1 MEIDSL
7 PQIMLACQVPEVLEI
22 MIDGHEGCTVTINTE
37 TFTLFPEREN
47 EVYLRGFRALVR
59 GFITSYRPTS
69 IQMQI
74 VDIETD
80 KTEQVTFD
88 VYACEVEM
96 DYEDAAAVMS
106 GDRFLTCGNEKR
118 TYATSLENLYRLK
131 GGNATLTSRWIVDG
145 ELVTGK
151 QTVVGVGYGTA
162 HYQYT
167 VSPSIV
173 TCPKTGETKRLL
185 SYTVT
190 AGVAKFS
197 YIMVQDGAFAPTSF
211 SFKNAF
217 LFDETLHFFGDRTD
231 ETKVERES
239 GAFYTSYLRNYKRVQ
254 TKSTQVYSGYM
265 LRGELPLLEDLLV
278 AESPTVTCV
287 LTGEK
292 NNLVLITDHEVKN
305 SESGK
310 DALVASITYRESY
323 INPRRHPSSK
333 ASRTFADQF
342 DDSFN

>member
-1 MEIDSL
+1 MEIESL

-22 MIDGHEGCTVTINTE
+22 MIDGHEGCTVSINNE
-37 TFTLFPEREN
+37 TFTLYPERGN

-59 GFITSYRPTS
+59 SFFTYSRSTQ

-74 VDIETD
+74 VDIET
-80 KTEQVTFD
+80 KAKEQVIFD
-88 VYACEVEM
+88 VYACDVEM
-96 DYEDAAAVMS
+96 DSEDAADIMN
-106 GDRFLTCGNEKR
+106 GNRFLTCGNEKR
-118 TYATSLENLYRLK
+118 TYATADEYLYKQK
-131 GGNATLTSRWIVDG
+131 GGNATITSKWLVDG
-145 ELVTGK
+145 ELVTGT
-151 QTVVGVGYGTA
+151 QTVSGAGVGNDC
-162 HYQYT
+162 YQYT

-173 TCPKTGETKRLL
+173 TCPRSGDTKRLL

-211 SFKNAF
+211 TFQNAF
-217 LFDETLHFFGDRTD
+217 RLTETLHFFGDRTD

-287 LTGEK
+287 LTGDK
-292 NNLVLITDHEVKN
+292 STGVLITDHEVKN

-310 DALVASITYRESY
+310 DALVASVTYRASY
-323 INPRRHPSSK
+323 LNPRRHPSSK

>member
-1 MEIDSL
+1 MEIETL

-47 EVYLRGFRALVR
+47 EVYLRGFRELVR
-59 GFITSYRPTS
+59 SFITYYRSTP

-74 VDIETD
+74 VDIETGGS
-80 KTEQVTFD
+80 EQITFA
-88 VYACEVEM
+88 VYACDVEM
-96 DYEDAAAVMS
+96 DAEDAEAIMN
-106 GDRFLTCGNEKR
+106 GNRFLTCGNEKR
-118 TYATSLENLYRLK
+118 TYATAVEYLYIQKR
-131 GGNATLTSRWIVDG
+131 GSATLTSRWLVDG
-145 ELVTGK
+145 ELVTGT
-151 QTVVGVGYGTA
+151 QTVKGAGVGNDC
-162 HYQYT
+162 YQYT

-173 TCPKTGETKRLL
+173 TCPKAGETKRLL

-211 SFKNAF
+211 RFYNAF
-217 LFDETLHFFGDRTD
+217 RLTETLHFFGDRND
-231 ETKVERES
+231 EVKVERES
-239 GAFYTSYLRNYKRVQ
+239 GIINGNHHNYKRRQ
-254 TKSTQVYSGYM
+254 TKSVQVYSGYM
-265 LRGELPLLEDLLV
+265 LRGELPILEDLLV
-278 AESPTVTCV
+278 ADIPTVTCV
-287 LTGEK
+287 LTAEK
-292 NNLVLITDHEVKN
+292 SSPVLITDHEVKN

-310 DALVASITYRESY
+310 DALVASITYRASY

>member
-22 MIDGHEGCTVTINTE
+22 MIDGSKGCTVTINSE

-47 EVYLRGFRALVR
+47 EVYLRGFRELVR
-59 GFITSYRPTS
+59 SFITSYRSTR
-69 IQMQI
+69 INMLI
-74 VDIETD
+74 KDIGTPA
-80 KTEQVTFD
+80 TEQITFD
-88 VYACEVEM
+88 VYACDVEM
-96 DYEDAAAVMS
+96 DAEDAAAIMN

-118 TYATSLENLYRLK
+118 TYATADEYLYKQK
-131 GGNATLTSRWIVDG
+131 GGNATLTSRWLVDG
-145 ELVTGK
+145 ELVTGT
-151 QTVVGVGYGTA
+151 QTVKGAGVGSDC
-162 HYQYT
+162 YQYT

-173 TCPKTGETKRLL
+173 TCPKSGETKRLL

-211 SFKNAF
+211 TFQNAF
-217 LFDETLHFFGDRTD
+217 RLTETIHFFGDRTD

-239 GAFYTSYLRNYKRVQ
+239 GAFYTSYLRNYKRTQ

-265 LRGELPLLEDLLV
+265 LRGELPILEDLLV

-287 LTGEK
+287 LTGDK
-292 NNLVLITDHEVKN
+292 STGVLITDHEVKN

-310 DALVASITYRESY
+310 DALVASVTYRASY
-323 INPRRHPSSK
+323 LNPRRHPSSK

>member
-7 PQIMLACQVPEVLEI
+7 PQIMLACQVPEVMEI

-37 TFTLFPEREN
+37 KFTLFPEIEN
-47 EVYLRGFRALVR
+47 EVYLRGFRELVR
-59 GFITSYRPTS
+59 SFITYYRATS

-74 VDIETD
+74 EDIETGVI
-80 KTEQVTFD
+80 EQVTFT
-88 VYACEVEM
+88 VYACDVEM
-96 DYEDAAAVMS
+96 DAEDADAIMK
-106 GDRFLTCGNEKR
+106 GNRFLTCGNEKR
-118 TYATSLENLYRLK
+118 TYATADEYLYIQKR
-131 GGNATLTSRWIVDG
+131 GSATITSRWIVDG
-145 ELVTGK
+145 ELVTGT
-151 QTVVGVGYGTA
+151 QTVKGAGVGNDC
-162 HYQYT
+162 YQYT
-167 VSPSIV
+167 VSPAKV
-173 TCPKTGETKRLL
+173 TCPKAGETKRLL

-211 SFKNAF
+211 RFYNAF
-217 LFDETLHFFGDRTD
+217 RLIETLHFFGDRND
-231 ETKVERES
+231 EVKVERES
-239 GAFYTSYLRNYKRVQ
+239 GIINGNHHNYKRVQ
-254 TKSTQVYSGYM
+254 TKSVQVYSGYM

-287 LTGEK
+287 LTGDK
-292 NNLVLITDHEVKN
+292 STGVLITDHEVKN

-310 DALVASITYRESY
+310 DALVASITYRASY

>member
-37 TFTLFPEREN
+37 KFTLFPETEN
-47 EVYLRGFRALVR
+47 EVYLRGFRELVR
-59 GFITSYRPTS
+59 SFITYYRSTS

-74 VDIETD
+74 EDIGTWD
-80 KTEQVTFD
+80 LEQITFD
-88 VYACEVEM
+88 VYACDVEM
-96 DYEDAAAVMS
+96 DAEDADAIMK
-106 GDRFLTCGNEKR
+106 GNRFLTCGNEKR
-118 TYATSLENLYRLK
+118 TYATATEYLYK
-131 GGNATLTSRWIVDG
+131 QKSGNATITSKWLVDG
-145 ELVTGK
+145 ELVTGT
-151 QTVVGVGYGTA
+151 QTVAPSGIANG
-162 HYQYT
+162 YQYT
-167 VSPSIV
+167 VSPAKV
-173 TCPKTGETKRLL
+173 TCPRSGETKRLL

-211 SFKNAF
+211 TFQNAF
-217 LFDETLHFFGDRTD
+217 RLTETLHFFGDRTD

-239 GAFYTSYLRNYKRVQ
+239 GIINGNHHNYKRTQ

-265 LRGELPLLEDLLV
+265 LRGELPILEDLLV

-292 NNLVLITDHEVKN
+292 STPVLITDHEVKN

-310 DALVASITYRESY
+310 DALVASVTYRASY

-342 DDSFN
+342 DESFN

>member
-1 MEIDSL
+1 MEIDPL

-22 MIDGHEGCTVTINTE
+22 MIDGHEGCTVNINDT
-37 TFTLFPEREN
+37 TFTLYPERDGT
-47 EVYLRGFRALVR
+47 VYLRGFRALVR

-80 KTEQVTFD
+80 KTEQVTFY

-96 DYEDAAAVMS
+96 DYDDAAAVMS

-118 TYATSLENLYRLK
+118 TYANADEYLYRLK
-131 GGNATLTSRWIVDG
+131 SGNATITSRWLVDG
-145 ELVTGK
+145 ELVTGT
-151 QTVVGVGYGTA
+151 QTVTGAGFGNDC
-162 HYQYT
+162 YQFT

-197 YIMVQDGAFAPTSF
+197 YVMVQDGAFAPTSF
-211 SFKNAF
+211 KFYNAF
-217 LFDETLHFFGDRTD
+217 RLTETLHFFGDRTD

-239 GAFYTSYLRNYKRVQ
+239 GIINGNHHNYKRVQ

-287 LTGEK
+287 LTADK
-292 NNLVLITDHEVKN
+292 STPVLITDHEVKN

-323 INPRRHPSSK
+323 INPRRHPCSK
-333 ASRTFADQF
+333 ASRTFTDQF

>member
-22 MIDGHEGCTVTINTE
+22 MIDGSKGCTVDINNE
-37 TFTLFPEREN
+37 KFTLFPEREN

-59 GFITSYRPTS
+59 SFFTYYRSTQ

-74 VDIETD
+74 EDIET
-80 KTEQVTFD
+80 KAKEQVTFD
-88 VYACEVEM
+88 VIACDVEM
-96 DYEDAAAVMS
+96 DAEDADAIMK
-106 GDRFLTCGNEKR
+106 GNRFLTCGNEKR
-118 TYATSLENLYRLK
+118 TYATADEYLYIQKR
-131 GGNATLTSRWIVDG
+131 GSATITSRWIVDG

-151 QTVVGVGYGTA
+151 QTVKGAGVGNDC
-162 HYQYT
+162 YQYT

-173 TCPKTGETKRLL
+173 TCPAGETKRLL

-197 YIMVQDGAFAPTSF
+197 YIMVHDNAFEPTSF
-211 SFKNAF
+211 KFYNAF
-217 LFDETLHFFGDRTD
+217 RLIETLHFFGDRTD

-287 LTGEK
+287 LTGDK
-292 NNLVLITDHEVKN
+292 STGVLITDHEVKN

-310 DALVASITYRESY
+310 DALVASITYRASY

>member
-1 MEIDSL
+1 MEIDPL

-22 MIDGHEGCTVTINTE
+22 MIDGHEGCTVTINSE

-47 EVYLRGFRALVR
+47 EVYLRGFRELVR
-59 GFITSYRPTS
+59 QLSSVKRSTEIDVY
-69 IQMQI
+69 
-74 VDIETD
+74 VLDLETEHNARVNF
-80 KTEQVTFD
+80 T
-88 VYACEVEM
+88 VYACDVEM

-118 TYATSLENLYRLK
+118 TYATATEYLYK
-131 GGNATLTSRWIVDG
+131 QKSGNATITSRWLVDG
-145 ELVTGK
+145 ELVTGT
-151 QTVVGVGYGTA
+151 QTVTGAGVA
-162 HYQYT
+162 NDCYQFT

-173 TCPKTGETKRLL
+173 TCPKAGVTKRLL

-211 SFKNAF
+211 TFKNAF
-217 LFDETLHFFGDRTD
+217 RLPETFHFFGDRTD

-239 GAFYTSYLRNYKRVQ
+239 GIINQNHRNYKRVQ

-278 AESPTVTCV
+278 ADIPTVTCV
-287 LTGEK
+287 LTAEK
-292 NNLVLITDHEVKN
+292 STPVLITDHELKN

-310 DALVASITYRESY
+310 DALVASITYRASY
-323 INPRRHPSSK
+323 LNPRRHPSSK

>member
-22 MIDGHEGCTVTINTE
+22 MIDGSKGCTVTINSE
-37 TFTLFPEREN
+37 TFTLYPEREN

-59 GFITSYRPTS
+59 QLSAVRRS
-69 IQMQI
+69 
-74 VDIETD
+74 
-80 KTEQVTFD
+80 TEID
-88 VYACEVEM
+88 VYVLDLETEHNARVNFTVFACDVEM
-96 DYEDAAAVMS
+96 DAEDADAIMK
-106 GDRFLTCGNEKR
+106 GNRFFTCGNEKR
-118 TYATSLENLYRLK
+118 TYATADEYLYIQKR
-131 GGNATLTSRWIVDG
+131 GNATITSRWIVDG
-145 ELVTGK
+145 ELVTGT
-151 QTVVGVGYGTA
+151 QTVTGAGVGNDC
-162 HYQYT
+162 YQYT

-173 TCPKTGETKRLL
+173 TCPKAGETKRLL

-211 SFKNAF
+211 TFYNAF
-217 LFDETLHFFGDRTD
+217 RLTETLHFFGDRTD

-239 GAFYTSYLRNYKRVQ
+239 GAFSTSYLRNYKRTQ

-265 LRGELPLLEDLLV
+265 LRGELPILEDLLV

-287 LTGEK
+287 LTGDK
-292 NNLVLITDHEVKN
+292 STGVLITDHEVKN

-310 DALVASITYRESY
+310 DALVASVTYRASY
-323 INPRRHPSSK
+323 LNPRRHPSSK

>member
-22 MIDGHEGCTVTINTE
+22 MIDGSKGCTVDINNE
-37 TFTLFPEREN
+37 KFTLFPEREN

-59 GFITSYRPTS
+59 SFFTYDRSTQ

-74 VDIETD
+74 VDIET
-80 KTEQVTFD
+80 KAKEQVIFD
-88 VYACEVEM
+88 VYACDVEM
-96 DYEDAAAVMS
+96 DAEDAADIMN
-106 GDRFLTCGNEKR
+106 GNRFLTCGNEKR
-118 TYATSLENLYRLK
+118 TYATATEYLYIQKRAS
-131 GGNATLTSRWIVDG
+131 ATITSRWIVDG
-145 ELVTGK
+145 ELVTGT
-151 QTVVGVGYGTA
+151 QTVKGAGVGNDC
-162 HYQYT
+162 YQYT

-173 TCPKTGETKRLL
+173 TCPKAGETKRLL

-197 YIMVQDGAFAPTSF
+197 YIMVHDNAFDPTSF
-211 SFKNAF
+211 KFYNAF
-217 LFDETLHFFGDRTD
+217 RLIETLHFFGDRTD

-265 LRGELPLLEDLLV
+265 LRGELPILEDLLV
-278 AESPTVTCV
+278 ADIPTVTCV
-287 LTGEK
+287 LTGDK
-292 NNLVLITDHEVKN
+292 STGVLITDHEVKN

-310 DALVASITYRESY
+310 DALVASVTYRASY

>member
-1 MEIDSL
+1 MEIDPL

-22 MIDGHEGCTVTINTE
+22 MIDGHEGCTVTINSE

-59 GFITSYRPTS
+59 QLSAVRRSTEIDVY
-69 IQMQI
+69 
-74 VDIETD
+74 VLDLETEHNARVNF
-80 KTEQVTFD
+80 T
-88 VYACEVEM
+88 VYACDVEM
-96 DYEDAAAVMS
+96 DAEDADAIMN
-106 GDRFLTCGNEKR
+106 GNRFLTCGNEKR
-118 TYATSLENLYRLK
+118 TYATATEYLYIQKR
-131 GGNATLTSRWIVDG
+131 GNATITSRWIVDG
-145 ELVTGK
+145 ELVTGT
-151 QTVVGVGYGTA
+151 QTVTGAVVGNDC
-162 HYQYT
+162 YQYT
-167 VSPSIV
+167 VSPARV
-173 TCPKTGETKRLL
+173 TCPKAGETKRLL

-211 SFKNAF
+211 TFQNAF
-217 LFDETLHFFGDRTD
+217 RLTETFHFFGDRND
-231 ETKVERES
+231 EVKVERES
-239 GAFYTSYLRNYKRVQ
+239 GAFYTSYLRNYKRTQ

-265 LRGELPLLEDLLV
+265 LRGELPILEDLLV

-287 LTGEK
+287 LTGDK
-292 NNLVLITDHEVKN
+292 STGVLITDHEVKN

-310 DALVASITYRESY
+310 DALVASVTYRASY
-323 INPRRHPSSK
+323 LNPRRHPSSK

>member
-22 MIDGHEGCTVTINTE
+22 DIVGHEGCTVTINTE
-37 TFTLFPEREN
+37 KFTLFPESEN
-47 EVYLRGFRALVR
+47 EVYLRGFRELVR
-59 GFITSYRPTS
+59 SFITYYRSTQ

-74 VDIETD
+74 EDIETGER
-80 KTEQVTFD
+80 EQAIFD
-88 VYACEVEM
+88 VYACDVEM
-96 DYEDAAAVMS
+96 DAEDADAVMK
-106 GDRFLTCGNEKR
+106 GERFLSCGNEKR
-118 TYATSLENLYRLK
+118 TYAAADEYLYK
-131 GGNATLTSRWIVDG
+131 QKSGNATITSKWLVDG

-151 QTVVGVGYGTA
+151 QTVTGAGVGNDC
-162 HYQYT
+162 YQYT

-197 YIMVQDGAFAPTSF
+197 YIMVQDNAFAPTSF
-211 SFKNAF
+211 KFYNAF
-217 LFDETLHFFGDRTD
+217 RLTETLHFFGDRND
-231 ETKVERES
+231 EVKVERES
-239 GAFYTSYLRNYKRVQ
+239 GILNQNHHNYKRVQ

-278 AESPTVTCV
+278 ADIPTVTCV
-287 LTGEK
+287 LTTEK
-292 NNLVLITDHEVKN
+292 DTPVLITDHEVKN

>member
-1 MEIDSL
+1 MEIEPL

-22 MIDGHEGCTVTINTE
+22 MIDGNKECSVDINNE
-37 TFTLFPEREN
+37 KFTLFHEREN
-47 EVYLRGFRALVR
+47 EVYLRGFRELVR
-59 GFITSYRPTS
+59 SFFTNYRSTR
-69 IQMQI
+69 IEMQI
-74 VDIETD
+74 QDIETGQR
-80 KTEQVTFD
+80 EQITFD
-88 VYACEVEM
+88 VYACDVEM
-96 DYEDAAAVMS
+96 DAGDAAAVMN

-118 TYATSLENLYRLK
+118 TYATADEYLYK
-131 GGNATLTSRWIVDG
+131 QKSGNATITSRWLVDG
-145 ELVTGK
+145 ELVTGT
-151 QTVVGVGYGTA
+151 QTVTGAGVA
-162 HYQYT
+162 NDCYQFT
-167 VSPSIV
+167 VSPAKV
-173 TCPKTGETKRLL
+173 TCPKAGETKRLL

-211 SFKNAF
+211 TFKNAF
-217 LFDETLHFFGDRTD
+217 RLTETFHFFGDRTD

-239 GAFYTSYLRNYKRVQ
+239 GIINGNHHNYKRKQ

-265 LRGELPLLEDLLV
+265 LRGELPILEDLLV
-278 AESPTVTCV
+278 ADIPTVTCV
-287 LTGEK
+287 LTGDK
-292 NNLVLITDHEVKN
+292 STGVLITDHEVKN

-310 DALVASITYRESY
+310 DALVASVTYRVSY

>member
-22 MIDGHEGCTVTINTE
+22 MIDGSKGCTVSINTE

-47 EVYLRGFRALVR
+47 EVYLRGFRELVR
-59 GFITSYRPTS
+59 SFITYYRSTR
-69 IQMQI
+69 IEMQI
-74 VDIETD
+74 VDIET
-80 KTEQVTFD
+80 KAKEQVIFD
-88 VYACEVEM
+88 VYACDVEM
-96 DYEDAAAVMS
+96 DAEDADAIMK
-106 GDRFLTCGNEKR
+106 GNRFLTCGNEKR
-118 TYATSLENLYRLK
+118 TYATAVEYLYIQKR
-131 GGNATLTSRWIVDG
+131 GSATITSRWIVDG

-151 QTVVGVGYGTA
+151 QTVTGAGVA
-162 HYQYT
+162 NDCYQYT

-173 TCPKTGETKRLL
+173 TCPKAGETKRLL

-211 SFKNAF
+211 KFYNAF
-217 LFDETLHFFGDRTD
+217 RLTETLHFFGDRTD

-239 GAFYTSYLRNYKRVQ
+239 GIINQNHHNYKRVQ

-265 LRGELPLLEDLLV
+265 LRGELPILEDLLV
-278 AESPTVTCV
+278 ADIPTVTCV
-287 LTGEK
+287 LTADK
-292 NNLVLITDHEVKN
+292 STPILITDHEVKN

-310 DALVASITYRESY
+310 DALVASVTYRESY
-323 INPRRHPSSK
+323 LNPRRHPSSK

>member
-1 MEIDSL
+1 MEIDPL

-22 MIDGHEGCTVTINTE
+22 MIDGHEGCTVNINDT
-37 TFTLFPEREN
+37 TFTLYPERDGT
-47 EVYLRGFRALVR
+47 VYLRGFRALVR
-59 GFITSYRPTS
+59 GFITSYRSTS
-69 IQMQI
+69 IQMQFE
-74 VDIETD
+74 DLETGER
-80 KTEQVTFD
+80 EQAIFD
-88 VYACEVEM
+88 VYACDVEM
-96 DYEDAAAVMS
+96 DAEDADAIMN
-106 GDRFLTCGNEKR
+106 GNRFLTCGNEKR
-118 TYATSLENLYRLK
+118 TYATATESLDRLK
-131 GGNATLTSRWIVDG
+131 SGNATITSRWLVDG
-145 ELVTGK
+145 ELVTGT
-151 QTVVGVGYGTA
+151 QTVTGAGVGNDC
-162 HYQYT
+162 YQFT
-167 VSPSIV
+167 VSPARV
-173 TCPKTGETKRLL
+173 TCPKAGETKRLL

-211 SFKNAF
+211 KFYNAF
-217 LFDETLHFFGDRTD
+217 RLTETLHFFGDRTD

-239 GAFYTSYLRNYKRVQ
+239 GIINGNHHNYKRVQ

-265 LRGELPLLEDLLV
+265 LRGELPILEDLLV

-342 DDSFN
+342 DESFN

>member
-1 MEIDSL
+1 MEIETL

-47 EVYLRGFRALVR
+47 EVYLRGFRELVR
-59 GFITSYRPTS
+59 SFITYDRSTQ

-74 VDIETD
+74 VDIETGGS
-80 KTEQVTFD
+80 EQITFS
-88 VYACEVEM
+88 VYACDVEM
-96 DYEDAAAVMS
+96 DAEDADAAMK
-106 GDRFLTCGNEKR
+106 GNRFLTCGNEKR
-118 TYATSLENLYRLK
+118 TYATAVEYLYIQKR
-131 GGNATLTSRWIVDG
+131 GNATLTSRWLVDG

-151 QTVVGVGYGTA
+151 QTVQGAGVGNDC
-162 HYQYT
+162 YQYT
-167 VSPSIV
+167 VSPARV
-173 TCPKTGETKRLL
+173 TCPKAGETKRLL
-185 SYTVT
+185 SYAVT

-197 YIMVQDGAFAPTSF
+197 YIMVQDGPFAPTSF
-211 SFKNAF
+211 KFYNAF
-217 LFDETLHFFGDRTD
+217 RLIETLHFFGDRND
-231 ETKVERES
+231 EVKVERES
-239 GAFYTSYLRNYKRVQ
+239 GIINGNHHNYKRRQ
-254 TKSTQVYSGYM
+254 TKSVQVYSGYM

-278 AESPTVTCV
+278 ADIPTVTCV
-287 LTGEK
+287 LTAEK
-292 NNLVLITDHEVKN
+292 SSPVLITDHEVKN

-310 DALVASITYRESY
+310 DALVASITYRASY

>member
-1 MEIDSL
+1 MEIDTL

-37 TFTLFPEREN
+37 KFTLFPEREN
-47 EVYLRGFRALVR
+47 EVYLRGFRELVR
-59 GFITSYRPTS
+59 SFITYYRSTQ

-74 VDIETD
+74 EDIQTGGS
-80 KTEQVTFD
+80 EQITFA
-88 VYACEVEM
+88 VIACDVEM
-96 DYEDAAAVMS
+96 DAEDADAVMK
-106 GDRFLTCGNEKR
+106 GNRFLTCGNEKR
-118 TYATSLENLYRLK
+118 TYATADEYLYIQKR
-131 GGNATLTSRWIVDG
+131 GNATLTSRWLVNG

-151 QTVVGVGYGTA
+151 QTVKGAGVGNDC
-162 HYQYT
+162 YQYT

-173 TCPKTGETKRLL
+173 TCPKAGETKRLL
-185 SYTVT
+185 SYAVT

-197 YIMVQDGAFAPTSF
+197 YIMVQDGSFAPTSF
-211 SFKNAF
+211 KFYNAF
-217 LFDETLHFFGDRTD
+217 RLIETLHFFGDRND
-231 ETKVERES
+231 EVKVERES
-239 GAFYTSYLRNYKRVQ
+239 GIINGNHHNYKRRQ
-254 TKSTQVYSGYM
+254 TKSVQVYSGYM

-278 AESPTVTCV
+278 ADIPTVTCV
-287 LTGEK
+287 LTAEK
-292 NNLVLITDHEVKN
+292 SSPVLITDHEVKN

-310 DALVASITYRESY
+310 DALVASITYRASY

>member
-1 MEIDSL
+1 MEIEPL

-22 MIDGHEGCTVTINTE
+22 DLVGHEGCTVSINTE
-37 TFTLFPEREN
+37 TFTLFPEVEN
-47 EVYLRGFRALVR
+47 EVYLRGFRELVR
-59 GFITSYRPTS
+59 SFITYYRSTR
-69 IQMQI
+69 INMLIKEIGAQA
-74 VDIETD
+74 
-80 KTEQVTFD
+80 TEQITFD
-88 VYACEVEM
+88 VYACDVEM
-96 DYEDAAAVMS
+96 DAEDAAAVMN

-118 TYATSLENLYRLK
+118 TYATADEYLYIQKR
-131 GGNATLTSRWIVDG
+131 GNATLTSRWLVDG
-145 ELVTGK
+145 ELVTGT
-151 QTVVGVGYGTA
+151 QTVTGAGVGSDC
-162 HYQYT
+162 YQYT
-167 VSPSIV
+167 VSPARV
-173 TCPKTGETKRLL
+173 TCPKAGETKRLL

-211 SFKNAF
+211 TFKNAF
-217 LFDETLHFFGDRTD
+217 RLTETLHFFGDRTD

-239 GAFYTSYLRNYKRVQ
+239 GIINQNHHNYKRVQ

-265 LRGELPLLEDLLV
+265 LRGELPILEDLLV

-287 LTGEK
+287 LTGDK
-292 NNLVLITDHEVKN
+292 STGVLITDHEVKN

-310 DALVASITYRESY
+310 DALVASVTYRASY

>member
-1 MEIDSL
+1 MEIETL

-22 MIDGHEGCTVTINTE
+22 MIDGHEGCTVTINDE
-37 TFTLFPEREN
+37 KFTLFPEREN

-59 GFITSYRPTS
+59 SFITYYRSTQ

-74 VDIETD
+74 EDIET
-80 KTEQVTFD
+80 KAKEQAIFD
-88 VYACEVEM
+88 VYACDVEM
-96 DYEDAAAVMS
+96 DAEDADAIMK
-106 GDRFLTCGNEKR
+106 GERFLTCGNEKR
-118 TYATSLENLYRLK
+118 TYATATEYLYK
-131 GGNATLTSRWIVDG
+131 QKSGNATITSRWLVDG

-151 QTVVGVGYGTA
+151 QTVTGAGVGSDC
-162 HYQYT
+162 YQFT
-167 VSPSIV
+167 VSPAIV
-173 TCPKTGETKRLL
+173 TCPKAGETKRLL

-197 YIMVQDGAFAPTSF
+197 YVMVQDGAFAPTTF

-254 TKSTQVYSGYM
+254 TKSVQVYSGYM

-287 LTGEK
+287 LTGDK
-292 NNLVLITDHEVKN
+292 STGVLITDHEVKN

-310 DALVASITYRESY
+310 DALVASVTYRASY
-323 INPRRHPSSK
+323 LNPRRHPSSK

>member
-1 MEIDSL
+1 MEIEPL

-22 MIDGHEGCTVTINTE
+22 MIDGNKECSVDINNE
-37 TFTLFPEREN
+37 KFTLYPNGEH
-47 EVYLRGFRALVR
+47 EVYLYGFRELVR
-59 GFITSYRPTS
+59 SFFTYYRSTR
-69 IQMQI
+69 INMQI
-74 VDIETD
+74 QDIETGQR
-80 KTEQVTFD
+80 EQITFD
-88 VYACEVEM
+88 VYACDVEM
-96 DYEDAAAVMS
+96 DAEDAAAVMN

-118 TYATSLENLYRLK
+118 TYATATEYLYK
-131 GGNATLTSRWIVDG
+131 QKSGNATITSRWLVDG
-145 ELVTGK
+145 ELVTGT
-151 QTVVGVGYGTA
+151 QTVTGAGVGNDC
-162 HYQYT
+162 YQFT
-167 VSPSIV
+167 VSPAKV
-173 TCPKTGETKRLL
+173 TCPKAGETKRLL

-211 SFKNAF
+211 TFKNAF
-217 LFDETLHFFGDRTD
+217 RLTETFHFFGDRTD

-239 GAFYTSYLRNYKRVQ
+239 GIINGNHHNYKRTQ

-265 LRGELPLLEDLLV
+265 LRGELPILEDLLV
-278 AESPTVTCV
+278 ADIPTVTCV
-287 LTGEK
+287 RTGDK
-292 NNLVLITDHEVKN
+292 STGVLITDHEVKN

-310 DALVASITYRESY
+310 DALVASVTYRVSY

>member
-7 PQIMLACQVPEVLEI
+7 PQIMLASQVPEALEI
-22 MIDGHEGCTVTINTE
+22 MIDGHEGCTVTINSE
-37 TFTLFPEREN
+37 TFTLYPEREN

-59 GFITSYRPTS
+59 QLSAVRRS
-69 IQMQI
+69 
-74 VDIETD
+74 
-80 KTEQVTFD
+80 TEID
-88 VYACEVEM
+88 VYVLDLETEHNARVNFTVFACDVEM
-96 DYEDAAAVMS
+96 DAEDADAIMK
-106 GDRFLTCGNEKR
+106 GNRFLTCGNEKR
-118 TYATSLENLYRLK
+118 TYATADEYLYIQKR
-131 GGNATLTSRWIVDG
+131 GNATITSRWIVDG
-145 ELVTGK
+145 ELVTGT
-151 QTVVGVGYGTA
+151 QTVTGAGVGNDC
-162 HYQYT
+162 YQYT

-173 TCPKTGETKRLL
+173 TCPKAGETKRLL

-211 SFKNAF
+211 TFQNAF
-217 LFDETLHFFGDRTD
+217 RLTETLHFFGDRTD

-239 GAFYTSYLRNYKRVQ
+239 GAFSTSYLRNYKRTQ

-265 LRGELPLLEDLLV
+265 LRGELPILEDLLV

-287 LTGEK
+287 LTGDK
-292 NNLVLITDHEVKN
+292 STGVLITDHEVKN

-310 DALVASITYRESY
+310 DALVASVTYRASY
-323 INPRRHPSSK
+323 LNPRRHPSSK

>member
-1 MEIDSL
+1 MEIDPL

-47 EVYLRGFRALVR
+47 EVYLRGFRELVR
-59 GFITSYRPTS
+59 QLSSVKRSTEIDVY
-69 IQMQI
+69 
-74 VDIETD
+74 VLDLETEHNARVNF
-80 KTEQVTFD
+80 T
-88 VYACEVEM
+88 VYACDVEM
-96 DYEDAAAVMS
+96 DAEDAADIMN
-106 GDRFLTCGNEKR
+106 GNRFLTCGNEKR
-118 TYATSLENLYRLK
+118 TYATATEYLYK
-131 GGNATLTSRWIVDG
+131 QKSGNATLTSRWLVDG
-145 ELVTGK
+145 ELVTGTQK
-151 QTVVGVGYGTA
+151 VTGAGVGNDC
-162 HYQYT
+162 YQYT

-173 TCPKTGETKRLL
+173 TCPKAGETKRLL

-197 YIMVQDGAFAPTSF
+197 YHVVQNGAFAPTSF
-211 SFKNAF
+211 TFQNAF
-217 LFDETLHFFGDRTD
+217 RLTETLHFFGDRND
-231 ETKVERES
+231 EVKVERES

-265 LRGELPLLEDLLV
+265 LRGELPILEDLLV

-287 LTGEK
+287 LTGDK
-292 NNLVLITDHEVKN
+292 STGVLITDHEVKN

-310 DALVASITYRESY
+310 DALVASVTYRTSY
-323 INPRRHPSSK
+323 LNPRRHTSSK

>member
-22 MIDGHEGCTVTINTE
+22 LIDGHEGCTVTINTE

-59 GFITSYRPTS
+59 QLSAVRRSTEIDVY
-69 IQMQI
+69 
-74 VDIETD
+74 VLDLETEHNARVNF
-80 KTEQVTFD
+80 T
-88 VYACEVEM
+88 VYACDVEM
-96 DYEDAAAVMS
+96 DAEDAADIMN
-106 GDRFLTCGNEKR
+106 GNRFLTCGHEKR
-118 TYATSLENLYRLK
+118 TYATADEYLYIQKR
-131 GGNATLTSRWIVDG
+131 GNATITSRWLVDG
-145 ELVTGK
+145 ELVTGT
-151 QTVVGVGYGTA
+151 QTVTGAGVGNDC
-162 HYQYT
+162 YQYT
-167 VSPSIV
+167 VSPAKV
-173 TCPKTGETKRLL
+173 TCPKAGETKRLL

-197 YIMVQDGAFAPTSF
+197 YIMVQDGAFEPTSF
-211 SFKNAF
+211 TFQNAF
-217 LFDETLHFFGDRTD
+217 RLTETLHFFGDRTD

-239 GAFYTSYLRNYKRVQ
+239 GAFYTSYLRNYKRTQ

-265 LRGELPLLEDLLV
+265 LRGELPILEDLLV

-287 LTGEK
+287 LTGDK
-292 NNLVLITDHEVKN
+292 STGVLITDHEVKN

-310 DALVASITYRESY
+310 DALVASVTYRASY

>member
-1 MEIDSL
+1 
-7 PQIMLACQVPEVLEI
+7 
-22 MIDGHEGCTVTINTE
+22 
-37 TFTLFPEREN
+37 
-47 EVYLRGFRALVR
+47 
-59 GFITSYRPTS
+59 
-69 IQMQI
+69 
-74 VDIETD
+74 
-80 KTEQVTFD
+80 
-88 VYACEVEM
+88 M
-96 DYEDAAAVMS
+96 DAEDADAIMK
-106 GDRFLTCGNEKR
+106 GNRFLTCGNEKR
-118 TYATSLENLYRLK
+118 TYATADEYLYIQKR
-131 GGNATLTSRWIVDG
+131 GNATITSRWIVDG
-145 ELVTGK
+145 ELVTGT
-151 QTVVGVGYGTA
+151 QTVKGAGVGNDC
-162 HYQYT
+162 YQYT
-167 VSPSIV
+167 VSPAKV
-173 TCPKTGETKRLL
+173 TCPKAGETKRLL

-211 SFKNAF
+211 TFQNAF
-217 LFDETLHFFGDRTD
+217 RLTETLHFFGDRAD

-265 LRGELPLLEDLLV
+265 LRGELPILEDLLV

-287 LTGEK
+287 LTGDK
-292 NNLVLITDHEVKN
+292 STGVLITDHEVKN

-310 DALVASITYRESY
+310 DALVASITYRASY

>member
-47 EVYLRGFRALVR
+47 EVYLRGFRELVR
-59 GFITSYRPTS
+59 SFITYYRSTQ

-74 VDIETD
+74 VDIET
-80 KTEQVTFD
+80 KAKEQAIFD
-88 VYACEVEM
+88 VYACDVEM
-96 DYEDAAAVMS
+96 DAEDADAIMN
-106 GDRFLTCGNEKR
+106 GNRFLTCGNEKR
-118 TYATSLENLYRLK
+118 TYATADEYLYK
-131 GGNATLTSRWIVDG
+131 QKSGNATITSKWLVDG
-145 ELVTGK
+145 ELVTGT
-151 QTVVGVGYGTA
+151 QTVKGAGVGGDC
-162 HYQYT
+162 YQFT
-167 VSPSIV
+167 VSPAIV
-173 TCPKTGETKRLL
+173 TCPKAGETKRLL

-197 YIMVQDGAFAPTSF
+197 YVMVQDGAFAPTSF
-211 SFKNAF
+211 KFYNAF
-217 LFDETLHFFGDRTD
+217 RLTETLHFFGDRND
-231 ETKVERES
+231 EVKVERES
-239 GAFYTSYLRNYKRVQ
+239 GIINQNHHNYKRVQ

-278 AESPTVTCV
+278 ADIPTVTCV
-287 LTGEK
+287 LTGDK
-292 NNLVLITDHEVKN
+292 STPVLITDHEVKN

-323 INPRRHPSSK
+323 LNPRRHPSSK

>member
-1 MEIDSL
+1 MEIEPL

-47 EVYLRGFRALVR
+47 EVYLRGFRELVR
-59 GFITSYRPTS
+59 ELSAVKRSTEIDVY
-69 IQMQI
+69 
-74 VDIETD
+74 VLDLET
-80 KTEQVTFD
+80 ENNARVNFA
-88 VYACEVEM
+88 VYACDVEM
-96 DYEDAAAVMS
+96 DAEDATAVMN

-118 TYATSLENLYRLK
+118 TYATATEYLYK
-131 GGNATLTSRWIVDG
+131 QKSGNATITSKWLVDG

-151 QTVVGVGYGTA
+151 QTVTGAGVA
-162 HYQYT
+162 NDCYQYT

-173 TCPKTGETKRLL
+173 KCPKAGETKRLL
-185 SYTVT
+185 SYAVT
-190 AGVAKFS
+190 AGSAKFS
-197 YIMVQDGAFAPTSF
+197 YIVVQDNAFAPTSF
-211 SFKNAF
+211 KFYNAF
-217 LFDETLHFFGDRTD
+217 RLTETLHFFGDRTD

-239 GAFYTSYLRNYKRVQ
+239 GIINQNHHNYKRVQ

-278 AESPTVTCV
+278 ADIPTVTCV
-287 LTGEK
+287 LTAEK
-292 NNLVLITDHEVKN
+292 DTPVLITDHEVKN

-323 INPRRHPSSK
+323 LNPRRHPSSK

>member
-22 MIDGHEGCTVTINTE
+22 MIDGSKGCTVDINNE
-37 TFTLFPEREN
+37 KFTLYPEREN

-59 GFITSYRPTS
+59 SFSTYYRSTQ

-74 VDIETD
+74 EDIETGQR
-80 KTEQVTFD
+80 EQVIFD
-88 VYACEVEM
+88 VYACDVEM
-96 DYEDAAAVMS
+96 DAEDAADIMN
-106 GDRFLTCGNEKR
+106 GNRFLTCGHEKR
-118 TYATSLENLYRLK
+118 TYATAEEYLYRQK
-131 GGNATLTSRWIVDG
+131 SGNATITSRWIVDG
-145 ELVTGK
+145 ELVTGT
-151 QTVVGVGYGTA
+151 QTVAPSGIANGY
-162 HYQYT
+162 QFT
-167 VSPSIV
+167 VSPARV
-173 TCPKTGETKRLL
+173 TCPKAGETKRLL

-197 YIMVQDGAFAPTSF
+197 YIMVQDGAFEPTSF
-211 SFKNAF
+211 TFKNAF
-217 LFDETLHFFGDRTD
+217 RLTETLHFFGDRTD

-265 LRGELPLLEDLLV
+265 LRGELPILEDLLV

-287 LTGEK
+287 LTGDK
-292 NNLVLITDHEVKN
+292 STGVLITDHEVKN

-310 DALVASITYRESY
+310 DALVASITYRASY

>member
-1 MEIDSL
+1 MEIETL

-47 EVYLRGFRALVR
+47 EVYLRGFRELVR
-59 GFITSYRPTS
+59 SFITYYRSTP

-74 VDIETD
+74 EDIETGGR
-80 KTEQVTFD
+80 EQITFS
-88 VYACEVEM
+88 VFACDVEM
-96 DYEDAAAVMS
+96 DAEDADAAMK
-106 GDRFLTCGNEKR
+106 GNRFLTCGNEKR
-118 TYATSLENLYRLK
+118 TYATAVEYLYIQKRAS
-131 GGNATLTSRWIVDG
+131 ATITSRWLVDG

-151 QTVVGVGYGTA
+151 QTVQGAGVGNDC
-162 HYQYT
+162 YQYT

-173 TCPKTGETKRLL
+173 TCPKAGETKRLL

-211 SFKNAF
+211 RFYNAF
-217 LFDETLHFFGDRTD
+217 RLIETLHFFGDRND
-231 ETKVERES
+231 EVKVERES
-239 GAFYTSYLRNYKRVQ
+239 GIINGNHHNYKRVQ

-265 LRGELPLLEDLLV
+265 LRGELPILEDLLV
-278 AESPTVTCV
+278 ADIPTVTCV
-287 LTGEK
+287 LTAEK
-292 NNLVLITDHEVKN
+292 SSPVLITDHEVKN

-310 DALVASITYRESY
+310 DALVASITYRASY